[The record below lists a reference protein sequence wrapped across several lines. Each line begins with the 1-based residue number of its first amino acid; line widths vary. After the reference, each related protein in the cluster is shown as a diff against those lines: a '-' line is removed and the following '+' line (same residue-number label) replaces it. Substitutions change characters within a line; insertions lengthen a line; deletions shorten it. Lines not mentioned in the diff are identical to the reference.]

1 MLKKTIT
8 YEDFNGNKITED
20 FYFNLNKLEVEELQI
35 SVDGGMQAMLE
46 SLIPEELRNNEN
58 ADDIVLE
65 INQNTRDIWNLFKLI
80 VDKSYGVKSD
90 DGKRFKKSEEILD
103 DFRSTNAYVELIME
117 LATDNKA
124 AEAFVDGIFS
134 SIKNA

>member
-8 YEDFNGNKITED
+8 YEDFNGNKTIED

-35 SVDGGMQAMLE
+35 SVDGGMSAMLE
-46 SLIPEELRNNEN
+46 SLIPEELRNNPDAN
-58 ADDIVLE
+58 DIVME

-90 DGKRFKKSEEILD
+90 DGKRFKKSEEILN
-103 DFRSTNAYVELIME
+103 DFKSTNAYVELIME

-124 AEAFVDGIFS
+124 AEAFVDGVFS